1 MADDQHAH
9 SHDQPF
15 DPAAT
20 YAPCCHP
27 RYAPLGSMAR
37 TTWDEYAAAVAAR
50 AEAEAAARRLDA
62 DRLNQEQAARFAA
75 ATAQQEQTN
84 GN

>member
-1 MADDQHAH
+1 MDEHT
-9 SHDQPF
+9 HDQPF

-27 RYAPLGSMAR
+27 RNAPLNTVAR
-37 TTWDEYAAAVAAR
+37 TTWDAYAAAAAAR
-50 AEAEAAARRLDA
+50 AEAEAEARRLES

-75 ATAQQEQTN
+75 AIAEMN
-84 GN
+84 NAN